1 MSENHLWK
9 YNVFEKNIDLYTDD
23 LKTVVNSVLNLS
35 FNNKINIVYR
45 KNLYLTITKGHKK
58 ILNLEEP
65 DDENVIVFEMIMT
78 KIKNENLSFN
88 FLQEFNFE
96 IKRLK
101 YKMKIPAPE
110 TMEMKELC
118 KKLKLEKKNF
128 AFPEYHF

>member
-1 MSENHLWK
+1 
-9 YNVFEKNIDLYTDD
+9 
-23 LKTVVNSVLNLS
+23 
-35 FNNKINIVYR
+35 
-45 KNLYLTITKGHKK
+45 
-58 ILNLEEP
+58 
-65 DDENVIVFEMIMT
+65 MIMT

-110 TMEMKELC
+110 TMEMIELC